1 MGRHNDKNIREVL
14 SEFVSSNERFANGYL
29 SSGIEDVWKKE
40 MGPVIAGYTTKV
52 KFYEGVLKV
61 YVKSAPLK
69 HELLHGKEKIISII
83 NEALGKPMI
92 REVEIY

>member
-14 SEFVSSNERFANGYL
+14 SEFVASNDKFAQGYF

-52 KFYEGVLKV
+52 RFYDGVLKI
-61 YVKSAPLK
+61 YVRSAPLK
-69 HELLHGKEKIISII
+69 LELLHGKEKIIAIM
-83 NEALGKPMI
+83 NEALGKPLI
-92 REVEIY
+92 SSVEVF